1 MLVNK
6 QWVYKYQPR
15 KLEQYVGNVEFKAML
30 KHHIDTNQV
39 PSLLLYGVPGTGKS
53 SVMRMIHNIFGNIC
67 QTHFIN
73 GSHVTTKE
81 AINDAIL
88 PVVNS
93 ALPIDKH
100 YKLILIDEFDRISAQ
115 GQDSLKVTIENAMS
129 SNVRFI
135 FASNNFEKIDS
146 ALKSR
151 MSKHT
156 YKIEPP
162 TKSDVFKHLFKIM
175 LSEKIILNNHNFPNY
190 EFTQLVHY
198 ISDKNITVNN
208 IKQGISNLF
217 STNVEIISILNKHNI
232 NTVCNSLCELFND
245 VMKIVI
251 EKYPDIRSCINVADA
266 SCTSGKFRLQKTLL
280 NSNIFIYDII
290 ENHIDS
296 LSNDNIINI
305 RKIITNA
312 NSDIDNSYPLLYQNI
327 TKINPNKLA
336 EAIIILAEYQNKHKG
351 LFATT
356 QKIINLHACIIE
368 LIKLRINK

>member
-1 MLVNK
+1 MVESK

-15 KLEQYVGNVEFKAML
+15 KLEQYVGNTEFKTML
-30 KHHIDTNQV
+30 RQYIDNKEV

-53 SVMRMIHNIFGNIC
+53 SVMRLLNKLFSEIC

-88 PVVNS
+88 PIVNS
-93 ALPIDKH
+93 ALPYGKK
-100 YKLILIDEFDRISAQ
+100 YKLILVDEFDRISAQ

-135 FASNNFEKIDS
+135 FASNNFDKIDS

-151 MSKHT
+151 MSKNT

-162 TKSDVFKHLFKIM
+162 NTSDVFKHLFKIM
-175 LSEKIILNNHNFPNY
+175 LSEKIILNTHGMCNDDFSKLI
-190 EFTQLVHY
+190 EY
-198 ISDKNITVNN
+198 ISNKPITRENVKTA
-208 IKQGISNLF
+208 ILTLF
-217 STNVEIISILNKHNI
+217 SNNVNVISMFNKANPK
-232 NTVCNSLCELFND
+232 NVVEDFYQLFND
-245 VMKIVI
+245 VMKIII
-251 EKYPDIRSCINVADA
+251 EKYPDIRSCINITDA
-266 SCTSGKFRLQKTLL
+266 SCTTGKFRLQKSLL
-280 NSNIFIYDII
+280 NSNIFLNDII
-290 ENHIDS
+290 EKNMDS

-312 NSDIDNSYPLLYQNI
+312 NSDIDNSYSFLYQYITNI
-327 TKINPNKLA
+327 APNHIG
-336 EAIIILAEYQNKHKG
+336 EAIILLAEYQNKNKG

-356 QKIINLHACIIE
+356 QKIINLHACLIE
-368 LIKLRINK
+368 LIKLRLSK